1 MKDGSRRARGTMTS
15 VIRSLAALVV
25 AVVAW
30 TGSPAPSFPAGPEG
44 TLTIARTESTAARW
58 FDPADMDGGLTVFFY
73 AYALHDALVKPLPG
87 NAMAPC
93 LAESWSA
100 SPDGLVYEF
109 VLRKGVTFHN
119 GDPLTAE
126 DVKFSFE
133 RYRGAVAKLL
143 KERVA
148 SVDVLDPYHVRFR
161 LKRPWPDFMTF
172 YGTLAT
178 GAAWIVPKKYV
189 EKVGDDGFK
198 KAPIGAGPYKFVSFK
213 PGVELVLEANE
224 QYWRRTPA
232 VKTLIMRGVSDVTTR
247 LVMLKRGEADIAYA
261 FAGSMIDEI
270 KRTPGLTLR
279 PFYPPL
285 TVWLVFTE
293 QWDPKSPWSDRR
305 VRLAANLALDRDA
318 MNQAETIGLSKI
330 TASLIPRTFDGYWSA
345 PLYAYDPSKAKQLL
359 AEAGYPNGFDA
370 GPIFVDIS
378 WTTVTEA
385 VVNYLRAVGI
395 RTTVRPLERAAFV
408 KEYQDKRLR
417 PIVQSGSATFGNAAT
432 RLDAYVA
439 STGPFTYGTY
449 PDIEGLMRDLAGEV
463 DRGKRETMLHRVQQL
478 IHDKVM
484 YAPLWEQAGIG
495 AFGPR
500 VAEPAIGLITN
511 MATSAPYEDLRLKG
525 K

>member
-1 MKDGSRRARGTMTS
+1 MTP
-15 VIRSLAALVV
+15 VFRSLIALVV
-25 AVVAW
+25 AWA
-30 TGSPAPSFPAGPEG
+30 GPATLSFAAGPEG

-58 FDPADMDGGLTVFFY
+58 FDPAEMDGGLTGFFY
-73 AYALHDALVKPLPG
+73 FYALHDALVKPLSG
-87 NAMAPC
+87 NALAPC
-93 LAESWSA
+93 LAESWSV
-100 SPDGLVYEF
+100 SPDGLTYEF
-109 VLRKGVTFHN
+109 VLRRGVRFHN

-133 RYRGAVAKLL
+133 RYRGAAAKML
-143 KERVA
+143 KDRVT
-148 SVDVLDPYHVRFR
+148 SVDIADPNLVRFR

-172 YGTLAT
+172 YGSLAT
-178 GAAWIVPKKYV
+178 SAGWIVPKKYV
-189 EKVGDDGFK
+189 ERVGDDGFK
-198 KAPIGAGPYKFVSFK
+198 KAPVGAGPYKFVSFK

-224 QYWRRTPA
+224 QYWRKPPS
-232 VKTLIMRGVSDVTTR
+232 VKTLVMRSVPDVATR

-261 FAGSMIDEI
+261 FTSSMAEEI

-279 PFYPPL
+279 PFYPPFV
-285 TVWLVFTE
+285 VWLLFAE

-305 VRLAANLALDRDA
+305 VRLAANLAIDRGA
-318 MNQAETIGLSKI
+318 INQAETLGLSKL
-330 TASLIPRTFDGYWSA
+330 TASIVPQSFDGYWPA
-345 PLYAYDPSKAKQLL
+345 PLYAYDPQRAKQLM

-370 GPIFVDIS
+370 GPISVDIS
-378 WTTVTEA
+378 WATVTEA
-385 VVNYLRAVGI
+385 IVNYLRAAGI
-395 RTTVRPLERAAFV
+395 RATVRPLERAAFI

-417 PIVQSGSATFGNAAT
+417 PIVQSGSAAFGNAAT

-449 PDIEGLMRDLAGEV
+449 PDIEGLMREVASEV
-463 DRGKRETMLHRVQQL
+463 DRGKRETILHRVQQL
-478 IHDKVM
+478 IHEKVM

-511 MATSAPYEDLRLKG
+511 MATSAPYEELRLKG